1 MKADDFQEPVSRL
14 RRLLAPSQTKT
25 LVIISLMIGFST
37 GLMVFIFE
45 HLIQLVQWAFLK
57 GDPLVWSHVEWKSRL
72 WLFLAPAL
80 GGLIVGPLTHYLA
93 PEAKGDGVPQVMY
106 AVNRQGG
113 KIRARVGWMKAVA
126 SALTLGSGGSAGR
139 EGPIVQMGAS
149 LGSTIGRL
157 RKLPEAYIK
166 TMAAAGAGAG
176 ISAAFNAPLA
186 GVFFA
191 LEVILVEFTAQA
203 FSMVVLSSVIASF
216 VARGLSGNESYF
228 FVPSHDLHQG
238 IELVLYG
245 VLGVLAAL
253 TAQIFIWFLQ
263 KYETAFE
270 NLQVPPWL
278 KPAIGGLLVGVIAFW
293 FPQVMGS
300 SHGVVEMALEN
311 ELAVWLAGILIVA
324 KMTATS
330 FSLGSGGSGGVFM
343 PSLAIG
349 AMLGGWF
356 GGVMGLIFPNIAS
369 PGAYALVGMGA
380 VFAAMTHAPMTA
392 ILILFELTYD
402 YGIILP
408 VMTGIVIAVM
418 TSSALRPENVY
429 TLPLIQKGITLK
441 PKITAESLSRV
452 LVRDAM
458 TEGVETIKET
468 LSLEALLH
476 IIEKDTHTG
485 FPVVNRFGDI
495 VGLLTYNELHQALEN
510 HDTEFRL
517 LVNVRDIMRTN
528 PPSVSPDDSLQ
539 KAMELMHQH
548 EVDRIPVVDPDDP
561 KRLRG
566 IVTKGDVASAFYS
579 LFTAR

>member
-1 MKADDFQEPVSRL
+1 MNAEDFQEPVSRL
-14 RRLLAPSQTKT
+14 RRLFSPSQNKT
-25 LVIISLMIGFST
+25 LVLISLAIGFST
-37 GLMVFIFE
+37 GMMVFLFE
-45 HLIQLVQWAFLK
+45 IMIRLVQSLFLN
-57 GDPLVWSHVEWKSRL
+57 GDPLHWTEVSWKSRI
-72 WLFLAPAL
+72 WLFIAPAV
-80 GGLIVGPLTHYLA
+80 GGLLVGPLTHFLA

-113 KIRARVGWMKAVA
+113 KIRARVGFLKAIA

-139 EGPIVQMGAS
+139 EGPIVQIGAS
-149 LGSTIGRL
+149 IGSTIGRF
-157 RKLPEAYIK
+157 RRLPENYIK

-176 ISAAFNAPLA
+176 IAAAFNAPLA

-191 LEVILVEFTAQA
+191 LEVILVEFTSQA

-216 VARGLSGNESYF
+216 VSRGLSGNESYF
-228 FVPSHDLHQG
+228 FVPSHDLHEG
-238 IELVLYG
+238 IELILYA
-245 VLGVLAAL
+245 VLGVLAAV

-263 KYETAFE
+263 KYEDAFE
-270 NLQVPPWL
+270 ELKMTPWL
-278 KPAIGGLLVGVIAFW
+278 KPALGGLLVGIIAFW

-300 SHGVVEMALEN
+300 SHGVVELALEN
-311 ELAVWLAGILIVA
+311 KLAVWLAGVLILA
-324 KMTATS
+324 KMAATS

-356 GGVMGLIFPNIAS
+356 GGVMGSMFPNIAS

-392 ILILFELTYD
+392 ILILFEMTYD

-408 VMTGIVIAVM
+408 VMTGVVIAVM
-418 TSSALRPENVY
+418 ASSALRPENVY
-429 TLPLIQKGITLK
+429 TLPLIKKGITLK
-441 PKITAESLSRV
+441 PKIDHATLARV
-452 LVRDAM
+452 LVREAM

-495 VGLLTYNELHQALEN
+495 VGLLTYAELHQALEN

-517 LVNVRDIMRTN
+517 LVNVRDIMRTH
-528 PPSVSPDDSLQ
+528 PPKVTPDDSLQ

-548 EVDRIPVVDPDDP
+548 QVDRIPVVDPDDP
-561 KRLRG
+561 KRLLG
-566 IVTKGDVASAFYS
+566 IVTKGDVASTFYS
-579 LFTAR
+579 LFSTK